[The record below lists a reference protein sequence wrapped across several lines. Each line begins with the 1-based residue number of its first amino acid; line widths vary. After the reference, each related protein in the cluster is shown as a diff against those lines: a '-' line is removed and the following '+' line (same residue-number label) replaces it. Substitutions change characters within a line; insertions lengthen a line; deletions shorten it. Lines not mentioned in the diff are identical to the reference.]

1 MNNDTSTDWT
11 QEFLTW
17 PALYGGPC
25 PAGAYCLHKA
35 ENPIA
40 CPAGY
45 SSFTEGGK
53 DATSC
58 TRTPAGYYR
67 LDHMLVPEECP
78 RGYYCPVGAFVPL
91 SCPIATHRNETLGIQ
106 RGDCDKCPPGFF
118 CGEEGIGVYEVWA
131 CPTGHYC
138 PSEGT
143 IIPIPCAAG
152 TYQNVTGAGSPD
164 NESCL
169 PCPESFFCEKGSSGL
184 DACPPGSYCPEGSD
198 DPIDCTPG
206 GFCSGSNIIPED
218 CPLGFYC
225 PLKSIYPTICARGGY
240 CPGGSAEPLLCPNG
254 YQSDPHCIVNFGR
267 IGCCSPCKAGT
278 YAVNPPDWSTLLEL
292 GKELEKEM
300 GSQIDLYDS
309 FLTCK
314 PCPAGYVCTGGTSS
328 IKPQSEELDGGYP
341 CHPGFYCPEGSLW
354 ESACPPGTFNS
365 EFGLTS
371 INLCSD
377 CLAGT
382 YNDMS
387 GRPGCLVCGT
397 TSFSQAGSVSCE
409 CMGKFRAFQPQDAT
423 CVCQPGYEAYDLNFN
438 PIWEEDSIIDC
449 QPVVRDRCSNE
460 EYREAGG
467 RCTDPTDCAAA
478 CDGGPGKFMFSLGL
492 CQCQK
497 IVNPLIVC
505 DEACRAKQIKATV
518 SANGLVI
525 NDPATGETT
534 NLDHLRSDGSLFG
547 SLSCDPSLST
557 TASEGMYDCPIE
569 FQQVSKTGFDG
580 YFGMPRDLLDETGRR
595 LNADHGRNLQQVA
608 APSIRNPVLC
618 VPLGASVVWRI
629 SDGRYPVYVK
639 DSLLNSNKD
648 FDTSSFRS
656 LATQME
662 KGEGAETIMLFAYTF
677 TKQGVHVFAT
687 NADPSLQTVISVM
700 PNSERCAESAMY
712 PMPLTTASLSIAGVK
727 RSTDLNL
734 KPDWLLIA
742 LFICGIIIIGL
753 LVLLLM
759 SWIRKRAW
767 IKLQKMG
774 GLGNVL
780 FISLGHFGIKGRA
793 ANQGGDIIKQAM
805 ENSNVGGA
813 EIDRLKQL
821 EDERKNQQVLC
832 ISDEEMRRK
841 LNEMFRGKVV
851 LDPRLFV
858 GAYRMLLEYQNMLET
873 EYINGYKQRQNDADE
888 ITEAGRRLKDDLLA
902 RLAMG
907 LEELNKK
914 NDKMSNDKDS
924 LENFN
929 NFASEEMTD
938 ILSLK
943 LNAFDNNES
952 NESRSTS
959 EGDSDDEDYSA
970 LLEEKL
976 MRHNAGSLL
985 FIGEDLDELIMLHP
999 TKTKLF
1005 SKSEEEGGENLK
1017 KQQSITNEMRRC
1029 EDAHDKREEANNNK
1043 KQVRAEQDK
1052 IMKHIVEKHL
1062 RENVENEAVD
1072 AQESLLLDAEL
1083 SAKSESAT
1091 KEAMDELKEKLK
1103 SANTDEERAALLEE
1117 FNKKMELLAH
1127 NEQQEKEAA
1136 QLELKER
1143 IKQRRMDRLAKQN
1156 NEISQNMN
1164 DQKIA
1169 LEACNNELAAA
1180 NAEELKANHDR
1191 QLIRIEELIDEQNE
1205 KEINQNESIS
1215 LAKMALFE
1223 QQQKQILKDKLAD
1236 IDTDDEEGR
1245 QALIKEFQ
1253 QQLNSYQE
1261 QLDEEQDSQLL
1272 SLKQRQ
1278 EARRENRL
1286 NILLD
1291 RQAAENDLL
1300 KVQQEEDTKSAQRWH
1315 EYVAARASKE
1325 TEMDAELATLKLDH
1339 DTRLNAAIIEKQQE
1353 MNEQMRLLALREVI
1367 ARANNDEDELNA
1379 IFGEKQALIERIEQE
1394 KNNIISELQ
1403 QELKDSQN
1411 AVKAEA
1417 QVELQSLQMEY
1428 QTEGENL
1435 VAEKEARMLDLQ
1447 AILKQKVEIELNTKY
1462 NDEEEA
1468 LKRISDAD
1476 AQVEEAALDRSAAE
1490 TKDKMLEEENEKMR
1504 KELDSSVSEDERK
1517 SIIEEYEGRRKRLEL
1532 VLDDDYASQKEV
1544 LKERLAKRLQDR
1556 LDAAGVKRESE
1567 LKALELRAEQAEEHE
1582 TSKNAALTEIDQ
1594 LQEELHK
1601 EWREERE
1608 KQFEEGANE
1617 IQNQSLLAR
1626 EKFQK
1631 QLQTASNEDDFEKQ
1645 KQILL
1650 DDWKHSM
1657 GKQAEEIQLN
1667 MLTQQNDLQRRL
1679 EERRRRLIEYQANNK
1694 MNEKVPEVVEEGMDE
1709 SDNINISRPSLY
1721 ESEMKMNELVKLASR
1736 PIIKE
1741 EHEKLRAQQ
1750 ISDMNTVKN
1759 EIDNEINLIEKS
1771 LQEESREIE
1780 KDQVKIKLKAE
1791 ADFRMRFNLTN
1802 TEEEKKKLIK
1812 EHQDAI
1818 YLIEKTI
1825 EDEKIQ
1831 QRDEIQKMLKIRKN
1845 NVKFREKLLEQ
1856 KQENERIDQD
1866 LALKKQALDMQHEL
1880 AKMVEDGML
1889 KSDDD
1894 PNTMATNLRNALLSR
1909 FKQEQHDRQ
1918 ALNVQ
1923 ERAAKLCAHVGFADA
1938 NKAAAIAEKENF
1950 WIAKIDDARA
1960 KKKSAEEIDTIRK
1973 ERIKDVQKIGRVK
1986 EIESKNSLD
1995 QLKQLLS
2002 ISHERDLI
2010 LLRKKQQ
2017 ELLINKMQL
2026 MVNSGSK
2033 SAYKWV
2039 EEGMI
2044 DLKKIEVIIKDQENI
2059 RRKAIERECHLMKI
2073 KANLEIEKQQKELEA
2088 RFKEQ
2093 QMKAKKIAKERM
2105 LILKN
2110 EVKKKMR
2117 EGDKNGLMQQHT
2129 KHIEKLQLSLEAERE
2144 RQHYFITKDE
2154 ATKRSRRRAA
2164 KLQDSLKSTQIIQN
2178 NNRSDNI
2185 SMACSLKE
2193 NESNVDK
2200 LMTKF
2205 RTAVRAQ
2212 LVVQTLQFNSKGLLN
2227 DTLYTK
2233 KNLKKRSI
2241 LQKLK
2246 NIKLILES
2254 FVFEMIKDIPNNKK
2268 LSESPRPIHKI
2279 IGPGGVP
2286 IRVIDLPP
2294 STGNTP
2300 VATPYGSNNY
2310 ENTADVTQALKRRLS
2325 LVASK
2330 KKSSKRVVIRAAST
2344 HYF

>member
-1 MNNDTSTDWT
+1 
-11 QEFLTW
+11 
-17 PALYGGPC
+17 
-25 PAGAYCLHKA
+25 
-35 ENPIA
+35 
-40 CPAGY
+40 
-45 SSFTEGGK
+45 
-53 DATSC
+53 
-58 TRTPAGYYR
+58 
-67 LDHMLVPEECP
+67 MLVPLECP
-78 RGYYCPVGAFVPL
+78 MGHYCPAEAFEPLPCPVATYRDKTMGIHRGDCIMCPPGYFCEVSGIGEYDFWLCPIGYYCPYDGTLIPL
-91 SCPIATHRNETLGIQ
+91 LCP
-106 RGDCDKCPPGFF
+106 
-118 CGEEGIGVYEVWA
+118 
-131 CPTGHYC
+131 
-138 PSEGT
+138 
-143 IIPIPCAAG
+143 AG
-152 TYQNVTGAGSPD
+152 TYQNMTRTD
-164 NESCL
+164 TINNDECNL
-169 PCPESFFCEKGSSGL
+169 CPESFYCLNGK
-184 DACPPGSYCPEGSD
+184 DPMIACPSGSYCPSGSES
-198 DPIDCTPG
+198 PIDCYAG
-206 GFCSGSNIIPED
+206 GFCTGENTIPEE
-218 CPLGFYC
+218 CPHGFYC
-225 PLKSIYPTICARGGY
+225 PSKSVSPIICDRGGV
-240 CPGGSAEPLLCPNG
+240 CPMGSTEPNLCPNG
-254 YQSDPHCIVNFGR
+254 YQSDPHCIVNLGPN
-267 IGCCSPCKAGT
+267 GCCSPCKAGT

-365 EFGLTS
+365 EFGQIS
-371 INLCSD
+371 ENACSP

-382 YNDMS
+382 YNDNS
-387 GRPGCLVCGT
+387 AQSKCLVCGT

-595 LNADHGRNLQQVA
+595 LNADHGRNSQQVA

-648 FDTSSFRS
+648 FDISPFRS
-656 LATQME
+656 LAVQME
-662 KGEGAETIMLFAYTF
+662 KGTGKLTIKMFVYTF
-677 TKQGVHVFAT
+677 TKSGVHVFST
-687 NADPSLQTVISVM
+687 NDNISLQTIISVM
-700 PNSERCAESAMY
+700 TNSERCPIIGRY
-712 PMPLTTASLSIAGVK
+712 PMPFTISSLSIVGVK
-727 RSTDLNL
+727 KSKNINIS
-734 KPDWLLIA
+734 PDWIFLTLSI
-742 LFICGIIIIGL
+742 FGIIIISLCVLFL
-753 LVLLLM
+753 LGY
-759 SWIRKRAW
+759 IRKKSW
-767 IKLQKMG
+767 LKIKKIG
-774 GLGNVL
+774 GENYMLL
-780 FISLGHFGIKGRA
+780 ISLQHFGVKGKSA
-793 ANQGGDIIKQAM
+793 EYGGDIIKQCI
-805 ENSNVGGA
+805 ENSKFGGL
-813 EIDRLKQL
+813 EMERLRHIENDRKYQKVLNMNNNDIEKELKLYTNIIYDLRSFHKVYKIQIMINDKFDINYGSEYFL
-821 EDERKNQQVLC
+821 REDHTEKIIKLKNQIKDELCQV
-832 ISDEEMRRK
+832 IEGDIQR
-841 LNEMFRGKVV
+841 
-851 LDPRLFV
+851 
-858 GAYRMLLEYQNMLET
+858 LEYFDNLISE
-873 EYINGYKQRQNDADE
+873 DAE
-888 ITEAGRRLKDDLLA
+888 RVK
-902 RLAMG
+902 
-907 LEELNKK
+907 
-914 NDKMSNDKDS
+914 
-924 LENFN
+924 
-929 NFASEEMTD
+929 
-938 ILSLK
+938 ILSRI
-943 LNAFDNNES
+943 S
-952 NESRSTS
+952 
-959 EGDSDDEDYSA
+959 
-970 LLEEKL
+970 
-976 MRHNAGSLL
+976 
-985 FIGEDLDELIMLHP
+985 GEDFENLSSVSSVDRTLLNPYRITYSL
-999 TKTKLF
+999 
-1005 SKSEEEGGENLK
+1005 SKSETIDFDSSRLD
-1017 KQQSITNEMRRC
+1017 QQ
-1029 EDAHDKREEANNNK
+1029 
-1043 KQVRAEQDK
+1043 K
-1052 IMKHIVEKHL
+1052 ISQKLVERHL
-1062 RENVENEAVD
+1062 REMIGAEVIFFYEN
-1072 AQESLLLDAEL
+1072 LTIDAEL
-1083 SAKSESAT
+1083 STKSESAT

-1679 EERRRRLIEYQANNK
+1679 DERRMRLIANQKNDRA
-1694 MNEKVPEVVEEGMDE
+1694 VEEKTQMKERRDILRDFQSAGGGTDTPFLDSE
-1709 SDNINISRPSLY
+1709 DDNKRQELAEIAANQLRQ
-1721 ESEMKMNELVKLASR
+1721 ENE
-1736 PIIKE
+1736 E
-1741 EHEKLRAQQ
+1741 
-1750 ISDMNTVKN
+1750 
-1759 EIDNEINLIEKS
+1759 
-1771 LQEESREIE
+1771 
-1780 KDQVKIKLKAE
+1780 
-1791 ADFRMRFNLTN
+1791 
-1802 TEEEKKKLIK
+1802 
-1812 EHQDAI
+1812 
-1818 YLIEKTI
+1818 
-1825 EDEKIQ
+1825 
-1831 QRDEIQKMLKIRKN
+1831 EIQKL
-1845 NVKFREKLLEQ
+1845 REKHKEEAEQLKKDLEAEGNEIQALLDEKAKEEQKKRDKELIKLDVEYRMNKQMAKTDEEKDELLRQHQEAVKKMEMSIDLEKNQQSDDIDKKLMARKERLKLKEKQLLQ
-1856 KQENERIDQD
+1856 KQENEKVEQD
-1866 LALKKQALDMQHEL
+1866 MALKKQALDMQHEL

>member
-1 MNNDTSTDWT
+1 MT
-11 QEFLTW
+11 
-17 PALYGGPC
+17 
-25 PAGAYCLHKA
+25 
-35 ENPIA
+35 
-40 CPAGY
+40 
-45 SSFTEGGK
+45 
-53 DATSC
+53 
-58 TRTPAGYYR
+58 
-67 LDHMLVPEECP
+67 
-78 RGYYCPVGAFVPL
+78 
-91 SCPIATHRNETLGIQ
+91 
-106 RGDCDKCPPGFF
+106 
-118 CGEEGIGVYEVWA
+118 
-131 CPTGHYC
+131 
-138 PSEGT
+138 
-143 IIPIPCAAG
+143 
-152 TYQNVTGAGSPD
+152 
-164 NESCL
+164 
-169 PCPESFFCEKGSSGL
+169 
-184 DACPPGSYCPEGSD
+184 
-198 DPIDCTPG
+198 
-206 GFCSGSNIIPED
+206 
-218 CPLGFYC
+218 
-225 PLKSIYPTICARGGY
+225 
-240 CPGGSAEPLLCPNG
+240 
-254 YQSDPHCIVNFGR
+254 
-267 IGCCSPCKAGT
+267 
-278 YAVNPPDWSTLLEL
+278 
-292 GKELEKEM
+292 
-300 GSQIDLYDS
+300 
-309 FLTCK
+309 
-314 PCPAGYVCTGGTSS
+314 
-328 IKPQSEELDGGYP
+328 
-341 CHPGFYCPEGSLW
+341 
-354 ESACPPGTFNS
+354 
-365 EFGLTS
+365 
-371 INLCSD
+371 
-377 CLAGT
+377 
-382 YNDMS
+382 
-387 GRPGCLVCGT
+387 
-397 TSFSQAGSVSCE
+397 
-409 CMGKFRAFQPQDAT
+409 
-423 CVCQPGYEAYDLNFN
+423 
-438 PIWEEDSIIDC
+438 
-449 QPVVRDRCSNE
+449 
-460 EYREAGG
+460 
-467 RCTDPTDCAAA
+467 
-478 CDGGPGKFMFSLGL
+478 
-492 CQCQK
+492 
-497 IVNPLIVC
+497 
-505 DEACRAKQIKATV
+505 
-518 SANGLVI
+518 
-525 NDPATGETT
+525 
-534 NLDHLRSDGSLFG
+534 
-547 SLSCDPSLST
+547 
-557 TASEGMYDCPIE
+557 
-569 FQQVSKTGFDG
+569 
-580 YFGMPRDLLDETGRR
+580 
-595 LNADHGRNLQQVA
+595 
-608 APSIRNPVLC
+608 
-618 VPLGASVVWRI
+618 
-629 SDGRYPVYVK
+629 
-639 DSLLNSNKD
+639 
-648 FDTSSFRS
+648 
-656 LATQME
+656 
-662 KGEGAETIMLFAYTF
+662 
-677 TKQGVHVFAT
+677 
-687 NADPSLQTVISVM
+687 
-700 PNSERCAESAMY
+700 NSERCPIIGRY
-712 PMPLTTASLSIAGVK
+712 PMPFTISSLSIVGVK
-727 RSTDLNL
+727 KSKNINIS
-734 KPDWLLIA
+734 PDWIFLTLSI
-742 LFICGIIIIGL
+742 FGIIIISLCVLFL
-753 LVLLLM
+753 LGY
-759 SWIRKRAW
+759 IRKKSW
-767 IKLQKMG
+767 LKIKKIG
-774 GLGNVL
+774 GENYMLL
-780 FISLGHFGIKGRA
+780 ISLQHFGVKGKSA
-793 ANQGGDIIKQAM
+793 EYGGDIIKQCI
-805 ENSNVGGA
+805 ENSKFGGL
-813 EIDRLKQL
+813 EMERLRHIENDRKYQKVLNMNNNDIEKELKLYTNIIYDLRSFHKVYKIQIMINDKFDINYGSEYFL
-821 EDERKNQQVLC
+821 REDHTEKIIKLKNQIKDELCQV
-832 ISDEEMRRK
+832 IEGDIQR
-841 LNEMFRGKVV
+841 
-851 LDPRLFV
+851 
-858 GAYRMLLEYQNMLET
+858 LEYFDNLISE
-873 EYINGYKQRQNDADE
+873 DAE
-888 ITEAGRRLKDDLLA
+888 RVK
-902 RLAMG
+902 
-907 LEELNKK
+907 
-914 NDKMSNDKDS
+914 
-924 LENFN
+924 
-929 NFASEEMTD
+929 
-938 ILSLK
+938 ILSRI
-943 LNAFDNNES
+943 S
-952 NESRSTS
+952 
-959 EGDSDDEDYSA
+959 
-970 LLEEKL
+970 
-976 MRHNAGSLL
+976 
-985 FIGEDLDELIMLHP
+985 GEDFENLSSVSSVDRTLLNPYRITYSL
-999 TKTKLF
+999 
-1005 SKSEEEGGENLK
+1005 SKSETIDFDSSRLD
-1017 KQQSITNEMRRC
+1017 QQ
-1029 EDAHDKREEANNNK
+1029 
-1043 KQVRAEQDK
+1043 K
-1052 IMKHIVEKHL
+1052 ISQKLVERHL
-1062 RENVENEAVD
+1062 REMIGAEVIFFYEN
-1072 AQESLLLDAEL
+1072 LTIDAEL
-1083 SAKSESAT
+1083 STKSESAT

-1169 LEACNNELAAA
+1169 LEVSENNIACVNLDKLKITHDDEFIILINNIFKGGDHEWKLDQHRIIKAK
-1180 NAEELKANHDR
+1180 LKYMN
-1191 QLIRIEELIDEQNE
+1191 IDDKKNR
-1205 KEINQNESIS
+1205 IS
-1215 LAKMALFE
+1215 LMVEYK
-1223 QQQKQILKDKLAD
+1223 KG
-1236 IDTDDEEGR
+1236 IDR
-1245 QALIKEFQ
+1245 YI
-1253 QQLNSYQE
+1253 QQL
-1261 QLDEEQDSQLL
+1261 DKEENIQLL
-1272 SLKQRQ
+1272 TLKQLRDD
-1278 EARRENRL
+1278 RIENRL

-1353 MNEQMRLLALREVI
+1353 MNEQMRLLAAREVI